1 MGVPGFGERYD
12 VRHFLTAQSQCAEF
26 ADRCVQHHV
35 RLQSTAPFGPCLKPP
50 SDGGSCLDAQ
60 LLPNDGAAQR
70 VKVRALRL
78 PGQFTVLFHF
88 SEQDGVLVTEVRNE
102 SRMEFVHTVNMHH
115 LCRSWTHL

>member
-26 ADRCVQHHV
+26 ADRCVQNHV
-35 RLQSTAPFGPCLKPP
+35 RLQSTAPFGPCIKPP
-50 SDGGSCLDAQ
+50 SDGGSCLGAQ

-70 VKVRALRL
+70 VKMRSHGL

-88 SEQDGVLVTEVRNE
+88 SEQDGVLVAEVRNE

-115 LCRSWTHL
+115 LCRSWTRL

>member
-1 MGVPGFGERYD
+1 MAAALV
-12 VRHFLTAQSQCAEF
+12 L
-26 ADRCVQHHV
+26 
-35 RLQSTAPFGPCLKPP
+35 
-50 SDGGSCLDAQ
+50 SCC
-60 LLPNDGAAQR
+60 PIMAAQR
-70 VKVRALRL
+70 VKMRSHGL